1 MYLYIIKPVFK
12 FIEFT
17 GGCVVR
23 FVTWIWTG
31 K

>member
-1 MYLYIIKPVFK
+1 MYPYIIKPVFK

-17 GGCVVR
+17 GDCAVR